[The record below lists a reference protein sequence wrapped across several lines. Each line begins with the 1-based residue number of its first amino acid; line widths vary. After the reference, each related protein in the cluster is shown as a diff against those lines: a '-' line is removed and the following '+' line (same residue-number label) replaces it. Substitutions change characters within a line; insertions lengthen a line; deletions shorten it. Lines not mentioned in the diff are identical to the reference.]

1 MAYSKQQRRQHI
13 AELQKYLYSI
23 SLFDESIPQIMTDGN
38 YNNETI
44 QAVKAFQNKYGLPV
58 TGNTDNDTWKKIV
71 NIYKEHLNSDPSL
84 LIVFP
89 SRKHIVKEG
98 DTGSVVYIIQAILDE
113 ISRKYNNFQ
122 SISVNGKYNNETI
135 NAVRVFRMRMGLP
148 MSDNVDSVTW
158 NLLAGL
164 YEHMNRILK

>member
-1 MAYSKQQRRQHI
+1 M
-13 AELQKYLYSI
+13 
-23 SLFDESIPQIMTDGN
+23 
-38 YNNETI
+38 
-44 QAVKAFQNKYGLPV
+44 KATSF
-58 TGNTDNDTWKKIV
+58 
-71 NIYKEHLNSDPSL
+71 
-84 LIVFP
+84 
-89 SRKHIVKEG
+89 
-98 DTGSVVYIIQAILDE
+98 
-113 ISRKYNNFQ
+113 FQ